1 MIDNT
6 PDDDFVHVSEY
17 SVGPEHSLRLMALV
31 RRDVTQS
38 RYKFRVIGPHY
49 HIRTW
54 IADQSYFDKV
64 NIDAYVDAIRRLL
77 ASPCRPCP
85 HLHHSVVAEA
95 VELPGTEL
103 VAVGPGGQRLWVD
116 TGRVWLA
123 DSGSIGSWD
132 YPAKDRALLDDPHY
146 VECAAVVAARLNA
159 GEAVPPG
166 RFAKHGL
173 VLSEQWRTG
182 KFSGDRWFANS
193 LASMSGRWAAS
204 VSLYPD
210 HERGEHCYRFRLNAP
225 SELGM
230 PGVGAEWLAPFGS
243 VRSGEVM
250 QYLGLARK
258 AIEDRRPVTH
268 EGLRQELDAALGGS
282 APSTAD
288 ETPADAGRL
297 AALRAGVRAGF
308 TESARCATRPA
319 EGTVATMT
327 DAKVDSTQAEDD
339 ALRRV
344 VAAMAH
350 KTPKELERL
359 MGFFSVHTPVT
370 PSAPAVSWHYAFT
383 ATDVP
388 AIDLSRWRGFG
399 ANVETPDEDFVRL
412 VCGRYL
418 VGFREHGGKVELG
431 AARIEV
437 DGSLGEVQ
445 PFTTMPNDPRL
456 QKLWRRIRNV
466 RGARHGQPD
475 AVNAALDIV
484 EALTCADCHVAW
496 TGDKVLGSILP
507 KSLNPDLVD
516 DWSPEQHRGRAQAVR
531 DAGEGRGR
539 VVECDGVLLSSST
552 AMAHGVG
559 AVGVRGA
566 ECRINYL
573 RFVPCVRSMGGVRR
587 RLAVDGASPA
597 TKRDP
602 LLVGA
607 EIASGEGD
615 GVVLLGEVVPEVDG
629 IAVDAELYVRT
640 EGRWPLAHAIRALA
654 QRNELRVGLPVP
666 PYCVTLP
673 RDDGTAE
680 EMKFS
685 DGRFGPV
692 AHVEVSPLDV
702 RETAGGVAQLY
713 AHHEPSSDWL
723 HVEIEQGAA
732 IAAAYQLGRVATETI
747 DAAVTKHLGKKALAL
762 SAILRS
768 PMGEGLVMAGAG
780 IALRWL
786 PGSSRAVRVVRDAVA
801 PRMRQLAMAEG
812 ADSLADAL
820 SGAVMRFVD
829 GSPRDLG
836 IGAIVDAA
844 VPEVDRT
851 AVRIAAL
858 AGDAGDDEWP
868 QESVQESCAASRGR

>member
-1 MIDNT
+1 MNDNT
-6 PDDDFVHVSEY
+6 SDEDGFVHVSEY
-17 SVGPEHSLRLMALV
+17 SVGPEHSLRLMELV

-54 IADQSYFDKV
+54 IADQSYFYKV

-85 HLHHSVVAEA
+85 HLHHDLVAEA

-123 DSGSIGSWD
+123 DGGSIGSWD

-182 KFSGDRWFANS
+182 KFSGDRWITGS
-193 LASMSGRWAAS
+193 LASLSSWWAAS
-204 VSLYPD
+204 VSFFPE
-210 HERGEHCYRFRLNAP
+210 HERGEHCYRFRLNGP
-225 SELGM
+225 N
-230 PGVGAEWLAPFGS
+230 PGKTGEWFAPFGA
-243 VRSGEVM
+243 VKNGEVR
-250 QYLGLARK
+250 QYLALAREV
-258 AIEDRRPVTH
+258 IEDRRPVTH
-268 EGLRQELDAALGGS
+268 DWLRQELDAALGGS

-339 ALRRV
+339 ALRRA

-359 MGFFSVHTPVT
+359 MGPFSVHTPVT
-370 PSAPAVSWHYAFT
+370 PSAPAVSGHYAFT

-418 VGFREHGGKVELG
+418 VGFREHGGKVYLG

-456 QKLWRRIRNV
+456 QKLWRRILDG

-484 EALTCADCHVAW
+484 EALTGVDCRVAW
-496 TGDKVLGSILP
+496 TGDKVLGMILP
-507 KSLNPDLVD
+507 ESFDRVD
-516 DWSPEQHRGRAQAVR
+516 DWSPEQHRGRVQAVR
-531 DAGEGRGR
+531 DVSGRGR
-539 VVECDGVLLSSST
+539 GRIVEHDGMLLLAWSV
-552 AMAHGVG
+552 AAHGVG

-566 ECRINYL
+566 ECQISYL
-573 RFVPCVRSMGGVRR
+573 RFVPCVRSMRGVRLK
-587 RLAVDGASPA
+587 LAPGERSPF
-597 TKRDP
+597 
-602 LLVGA
+602 LIGA
-607 EIASGEGD
+607 EIAGD
-615 GVVLLGEVVPEVDG
+615 NGCGVLLLGEVVPEVDG
-629 IAVDAELYVRT
+629 VAVDAELYARA
-640 EGRWPLAHAIRALA
+640 EDRWPLAHAMRALA
-654 QRNELRVGLPVP
+654 QCSGLRVGLPVAP
-666 PYCVTLP
+666 HCTTLP

-692 AHVEVSPLDV
+692 AHVEVPPCHVLESAGLSEPNAYHGAPSPSL
-702 RETAGGVAQLY
+702 
-713 AHHEPSSDWL
+713 L

-844 VPEVDRT
+844 VPEVERT

>member
-1 MIDNT
+1 MSDNT
-6 PDDDFVHVSEY
+6 TDDGFVHVSEH
-17 SVGPEHSLRLMALV
+17 SVGPEHSLRLRARV
-31 RRDVTQS
+31 RPSVQDSSYEFHVQGPRRQS
-38 RYKFRVIGPHY
+38 C
-49 HIRTW
+49 TW
-54 IADQSYFDKV
+54 IAPASYFGELSRV
-64 NIDAYVDAIRRLL
+64 AYVDAIRRLL
-77 ASPCRPCP
+77 ASPCHPD
-85 HLHHSVVAEA
+85 LHHDLVAEA
-95 VELPGTEL
+95 VALPVAEL
-103 VAVGPGGQRLWVD
+103 VAVGSRGQRLWANA
-116 TGRVWLA
+116 GSVWLA
-123 DSGSIGSWD
+123 DDGFVGWEH
-132 YPAKDRALLDDPHY
+132 PAKDRALLDDPHY
-146 VECAAVVAARLNA
+146 VECATVVKARIDA
-159 GEAVPPG
+159 GEAVPTG
-166 RFAKHGL
+166 RFARHGM

-193 LASMSGRWAAS
+193 LATMSGRWAAS

-210 HERGEHCYRFRLNAP
+210 HERGEHCYRFRLNVP

-268 EGLRQELDAALGGS
+268 EGLRQELDRALAEKAPKAAE
-282 APSTAD
+282 
-288 ETPADAGRL
+288 ETPSDAGRL

-327 DAKVDSTQAEDD
+327 DAKADSTQAEV
-339 ALRRV
+339 LRRV
-344 VAAMAH
+344 VEAVAS
-350 KTPKELERL
+350 KTPEELERL
-359 MGFFSVHTPVT
+359 MGLFSEHTPVT
-370 PSAPAVSWHYAFT
+370 PSAPAVLGHYAFPE
-383 ATDVP
+383 TDVP

-418 VGFREHGGKVELG
+418 VGFREHGGKVYLG

-456 QKLWRRIRNV
+456 QKLWRRIRNG

-484 EALTCADCHVAW
+484 EALTGADCHVAW

-507 KSLNPDLVD
+507 KSLNPDRVD
-516 DWSPEQHRGRAQAVR
+516 DWSPEQHRGRAQSVR
-531 DAGEGRGR
+531 DAGEERGR

-552 AMAHGVG
+552 ALAHGVG

-573 RFVPCVRSMGGVRR
+573 RFMPCVRSIGGVRR
-587 RLAVDGASPA
+587 KLDVDGVSPA
-597 TKRDP
+597 TKRDPP

-615 GVVLLGEVVPEVDG
+615 GVMLLGEVVTEVDG

-640 EGRWPLAHAIRALA
+640 EDRWPLAYAIRALA

-702 RETAGGVAQLY
+702 RETVGGVAQRY
-713 AHHEPSSDWL
+713 AHDGPSSDWL

-844 VPEVDRT
+844 APEVERT

-858 AGDAGDDEWP
+858 AGGADDDGWP

>member
-1 MIDNT
+1 MSDNT
-6 PDDDFVHVSEY
+6 DDGFVHVSEY

-38 RYKFRVIGPHY
+38 RYKFRVIGPHN

-103 VAVGPGGQRLWVD
+103 VAVGPRGQRLWVD

-123 DSGSIGSWD
+123 DGESIRSWD

-182 KFSGDRWFANS
+182 KFSGDRWITGS
-193 LASMSGRWAAS
+193 LASLSGWWSAS
-204 VSLYPD
+204 VSFYPE

-225 SELGM
+225 SEMGMLGE
-230 PGVGAEWLAPFGS
+230 EWLAPFGG

-258 AIEDRRPVTH
+258 AVVDRRPVTH
-268 EGLRQELDAALGGS
+268 EWLRQELDAALRGS

-319 EGTVATMT
+319 EGMVATMT
-327 DAKVDSTQAEDD
+327 DAKADSTQAEDD
-339 ALRRV
+339 AMRMV
-344 VAAMAH
+344 VAAMARN
-350 KTPKELERL
+350 TPREFERL
-359 MGFFSVHTPVT
+359 MGLFSEHTPVT
-370 PSAPAVSWHYAFT
+370 PSATAVSGHYMNP
-383 ATDVP
+383 ATGWP
-388 AIDLSRWRGFG
+388 TIDLSRWRGFG

-437 DGSLGEVQ
+437 DGSLGAVE
-445 PFTTMPNDPRL
+445 PFTTVPNDPRM
-456 QKLWRRIRNV
+456 QKLWRRIRNG

-475 AVNAALDIV
+475 AVNAALDLI
-484 EALTCADCHVAW
+484 EALTGADCHVAW
-496 TGDKVLGSILP
+496 TGDKVFGSILP
-507 KSLNPDLVD
+507 KSLNPDRVD
-516 DWSPEQHRGRAQAVR
+516 DWSPEQHRGRVQAVR
-531 DAGEGRGR
+531 DAEGERER

-559 AVGVRGA
+559 AVGFRGA

-587 RLAVDGASPA
+587 KLAVGGVSPA

-602 LLVGA
+602 ILVGA

-615 GVVLLGEVVPEVDG
+615 GVMLLGEVVPEVDG

-640 EGRWPLAHAIRALA
+640 EDRWPLAHAIRALA

-666 PYCVTLP
+666 SYCVTLP

-692 AHVEVSPLDV
+692 AHVEVSPLHV
-702 RETAGGVAQLY
+702 RETVGGVAQLH
-713 AHHEPSSDWL
+713 AHHGPSSDWL

-747 DAAVTKHLGKKALAL
+747 DAAVTKHLGRKALAL
-762 SAILRS
+762 SAFLRT
-768 PMGEGLVMAGAG
+768 PVGEGLVMAGAG
-780 IALRWL
+780 VALRWL

-801 PRMRQLAMAEG
+801 PKMRQLAMAEG
-812 ADSLADAL
+812 ADSIVDAL

-829 GSPRDLG
+829 GSPRELG

-844 VPEVDRT
+844 VPEVERT

-858 AGDAGDDEWP
+858 AGDAGDDGWP